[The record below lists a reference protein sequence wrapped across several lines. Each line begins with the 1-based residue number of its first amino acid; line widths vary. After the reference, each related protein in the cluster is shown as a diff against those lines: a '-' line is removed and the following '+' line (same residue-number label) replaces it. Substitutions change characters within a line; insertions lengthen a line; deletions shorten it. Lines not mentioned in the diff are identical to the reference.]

1 MHAGLVDPSRL
12 ASDLAVFVGLEG
24 HDQRGV
30 LRELQMSLTFIY
42 SDGVG
47 SSEVKLSEELK
58 GFNSKGGDEKV
69 EMDLNNEPGSLLDFL
84 NA

>member
-1 MHAGLVDPSRL
+1 
-12 ASDLAVFVGLEG
+12 
-24 HDQRGV
+24 
-30 LRELQMSLTFIY
+30 MSLAFIY

-47 SSEVKLSEELK
+47 SSEVKLFEELE
-58 GFNSKGGDEKV
+58 GFNPKGIDEKV